1 LRPADITVAVF
12 SQLPIPLWSVDLM
25 REEPDRPE
33 KKVDSIVERAIEW
46 FGVCVLAGVRRK
58 VNELRNR
65 VIENALH
72 IVLTILALV
81 LAVVFLSLSMVTALN
96 HLMPLPV
103 ALAISG
109 TIFIFVGLL
118 FWKMGTGKKR

>member
-1 LRPADITVAVF
+1 
-12 SQLPIPLWSVDLM
+12 M